1 MRSASV
7 AGKLTKLAMP
17 LFASTDPRRICAALA
32 KNICVLLKARASLIV
47 LCKCDSRDKS
57 FQPVHTYKLSPEYQR
72 HMNKDI
78 AVALM
83 ACEKKRI
90 TVIKDIKQLHQQ
102 AGRSILQKI
111 RKERIASLVAIPMTD
126 NGNTIGCINVY
137 YARPV
142 KRFTANETTD
152 LFVKLGASAM
162 LCARAARAFEEE
174 TRYIK
179 GVGDIGN
186 CIASSSDIDDVIGQ
200 VLKTAV
206 NTVDADS
213 GGLILTDEQ
222 GRSVISAH
230 EYSKES
236 GKARRYVSA
245 ARLDK
250 GISGKVLYTKKPVV
264 VTDRGIQPG
273 ISPAALKKQ
282 RITVAGIPLMARG
295 KTIGLLFINY
305 SAPTDIPE
313 ITLEYLS
320 AIAHQAAVG
329 LDNLLLSKKVKR
341 EDIETAL
348 LYDVSQ
354 RLISTLDFD
363 DLLRNIL
370 QHLKDTFG
378 FLNVSVLLIDEDTQ
392 ALYTHSSI
400 VYSAD
405 DRDLRLR
412 IGIDG
417 ITGHV
422 AETKTMYYSPDVSSD
437 PYYIPGI
444 ASTRSEACFPL
455 LIGERLI
462 GTLDVESS
470 EVDGFSQD
478 VIRLLSSLSAQI
490 AIAMENARLY
500 AETKK
505 LSLTDPLTSLS
516 NRRSY
521 EMFVDSEIRR
531 AERYRRTFV
540 IMMIDFDN
548 FKNYN
553 DKYGHT
559 AGDIVLQK
567 LSSLMKEMIR
577 DVDFLCRYGG
587 DEFVVIL
594 PETDASFALEI
605 AERMRKKVAAQKI
618 QPRITLS
625 IGIAAFPHDARD
637 KSKLIDLADQACF
650 EAKQRGGN
658 RVFFTF
664 KPKENT

>member
-1 MRSASV
+1 MRSISV
-7 AGKLTKLAMP
+7 AGKLTKLAKP
-17 LFASTDPRRICAALA
+17 LFASTDPKRIYAALA
-32 KNICVLLKARASLIV
+32 RNICILLKARAALIIA
-47 LCKCDSRDKS
+47 CNCESSDKS
-57 FQPVHTYKLSPEYQR
+57 FQPVHTYNLSPEYQR

-90 TVIKDIKQLHQQ
+90 TLIKDIKQLHQQ
-102 AGRSILQKI
+102 AGKSTLQKI
-111 RKERIASLVAIPMTD
+111 RKEKIASLVSIPMTEGD
-126 NGNTIGCINVY
+126 DTIGCINVY
-137 YARPV
+137 FARPV
-142 KRFTANETTD
+142 KRFIASDTAD
-152 LFVKLGASAM
+152 LFVKLGTSAV
-162 LCARAARAFEEE
+162 LCARAAKALKEESE
-174 TRYIK
+174 YVK
-179 GVGDIGN
+179 GMTDIGQ
-186 CIASSSDIDDVIGQ
+186 CIASSADINDVIGQ
-200 VLKTAV
+200 ILKTAV
-206 NTVDADS
+206 NTVGADS
-213 GGLILTDEQ
+213 GTLIQIDEQ
-222 GRSVISAH
+222 GRSIISAH
-230 EYSKES
+230 DYAQGS
-236 GKARRYVSA
+236 GKARRYVST
-245 ARLDK
+245 ARLDQ
-250 GISGKVLYTKKPVV
+250 GISGRILSAKKPVV
-264 VTDRGIQPG
+264 VTDLGIQPG
-273 ISPAALKKQ
+273 ISPVALKNQ
-282 RITVAGIPLMARG
+282 RITVAGIPLVARG
-295 KTIGLLFINY
+295 KTIGLLFMHY

-313 ITLEYLS
+313 ISLEYLS

-329 LDNLLLSKKVKR
+329 LDNLQLSRKVKR

-417 ITGHV
+417 ITGHA
-422 AETKTMYYSPDVSSD
+422 AETKTMYYSPDVSRD
-437 PYYIPGI
+437 PYYVAGI
-444 ASTRSEACFPL
+444 ENTRSEACFPL

-462 GTLDVESS
+462 GVLDVESS

-478 VIRLLSSLSAQI
+478 VIRFLSSLSAQI

-521 EMFVDSEIRR
+521 EMFVDAEIRR

-540 IMMIDFDN
+540 VMMIDFDN

-567 LSSLMKEMIR
+567 LSSLMKEIIR

-594 PETDASFALEI
+594 PETDASFSLEI
-605 AERMRKKVAAQKI
+605 AERMRKKIAAQKI
-618 QPRITLS
+618 QPKITLS
-625 IGIAAFPHDARD
+625 IGIASFPHDARD

-658 RVFFTF
+658 RVFFTY